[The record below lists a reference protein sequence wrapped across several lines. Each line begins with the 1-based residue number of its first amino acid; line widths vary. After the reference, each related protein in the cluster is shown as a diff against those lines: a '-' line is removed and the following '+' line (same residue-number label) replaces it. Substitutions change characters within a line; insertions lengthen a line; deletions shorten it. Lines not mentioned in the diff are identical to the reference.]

1 MKSIDS
7 NGKNTAYELGDSTEL
22 ERTIFAISYR
32 KGHGYIR
39 ASRIVQRKS
48 NEYWLYEYIRR
59 MTEKHESEVIFRST
73 VLACVDPSRLQY
85 AVYIYEL
92 GLEHKY
98 LSQKGQLLTGEI
110 VWHKV
115 ANANPIQGLL
125 SFTLASNKGSQT
137 AYAA

>member
-39 ASRIVQRKS
+39 ASRIVQRNS
-48 NEYWLYEYIRR
+48 ME
-59 MTEKHESEVIFRST
+59 
-73 VLACVDPSRLQY
+73 QY
-85 AVYIYEL
+85 AVYIHDL
-92 GLEHKY
+92 GLEHNKY